1 MQHPKGFMTPVRGAE
16 HTPRQTGAETR
27 PVDRCARRPV
37 PPEATAFLNHL
48 RLTFMAC
55 RTKPRADLFEA
66 CALLHVN
73 RCRSLDAHAEALMRC
88 LGAALGQ
95 APRLHSPGSAELTFD
110 EAWLVELAQA
120 SARADTDSLTFLL
133 RSRVMPEHRRLIGFL
148 IANTARCFDLNGT
161 TEPDLSPRAR
171 PARG

>member
-1 MQHPKGFMTPVRGAE
+1 MTPVRRAE
-16 HTPRQTGAETR
+16 HSLRQAGAETR
-27 PVDRCARRPV
+27 PGDQCARRLT
-37 PPEATAFLNHL
+37 PEASVLLNHL

-55 RTKPRADLFEA
+55 RAKPRTDLFEA

-73 RCRSLDAHAEALMRC
+73 RFQSLDAHAEALMRC

-95 APRLHSPGSAELTFD
+95 SPRLHGPGSAELTFD

-133 RSRVMPEHRRLIGFL
+133 QSRVKREHRRLVGFL
-148 IANTARCFDLNGT
+148 ISNIARCFDLNGT
-161 TEPDLSPRAR
+161 TGPDLSPRAR
-171 PARG
+171 AVLG